1 MTDDKFFERLREDA
15 QSLRY
20 EGDDLLAARLAA
32 RVRDRLTARPPT
44 VAQLLAAWMRPLAA
58 SLAALVLSVT
68 IGLTWQQSQQ
78 NQEPSETSISSN
90 PIEIAMAGELYGVGD

>member
-15 QSLRY
+15 RSLQY
-20 EGDDLLAARLAA
+20 EGDDFLAARIGA
-32 RVRDRLTARPPT
+32 RVRERMTARPPT

-68 IGLTWQQSQQ
+68 IGLTWSQQ
-78 NQEPSETSISSN
+78 HQESAETSISSN
-90 PIEIAMAGELYGVGD
+90 PIEIAMAGELYGVDD

>member
-1 MTDDKFFERLREDA
+1 MTEDKFFERLRDDA
-15 QSLRY
+15 RSLQY
-20 EGDDLLAARLAA
+20 EGDDFLAARIAA
-32 RVRDRLTARPPT
+32 RVRERITTRPPT

-68 IGLTWQQSQQ
+68 IGLTWSQRHD
-78 NQEPSETSISSN
+78 ESETSISSN